1 MADKMAA
8 HVARM
13 AAVEE
18 AVALT
23 PVAVMAAGAVMDNAY
38 AVYRA
43 VPHDHG
49 ATTGRMAD
57 LRRYMQYEHGRNKRS
72 PAMWEA
78 ERWEFTT
85 IQSNTT
91 AAVAAAHMQW
101 TAAMRV
107 YQDALEHDAAVVTV
121 LTTLRGIVD
130 AVHAE
135 EAAETEMRF
144 TMAASAR

>member
-13 AAVEE
+13 AAAEE
-18 AVALT
+18 AAALT

-43 VPHDHG
+43 VPFDHG
-49 ATTGRMAD
+49 ATTGRMA
-57 LRRYMQYEHGRNKRS
+57 LVRRDMQNEHGRNSRK

-78 ERWEFTT
+78 ELWHFVSV
-85 IQSNTT
+85 QKNTT
-91 AAVAAAHMQW
+91 ADIAAAHMQW
-101 TAAMRV
+101 TAATRV